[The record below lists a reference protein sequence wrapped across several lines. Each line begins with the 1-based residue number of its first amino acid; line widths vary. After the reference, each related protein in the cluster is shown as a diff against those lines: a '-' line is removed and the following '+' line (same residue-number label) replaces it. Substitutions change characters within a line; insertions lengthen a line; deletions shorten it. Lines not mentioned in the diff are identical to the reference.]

1 VSAQYVPEPTPPTK
15 WMSEVN
21 KMVKCKHPGCAV
33 KVTPPQ
39 SMCSWMCEVDFNK
52 LHAQEPFKIQMRRE
66 HGYSCTC
73 GCATACRCS
82 ECDKLYGKKR
92 GRQ

>member
-1 VSAQYVPEPTPPTK
+1 MSVPKPVE
-15 WMSEVN
+15 
-21 KMVKCKHPGCAV
+21 CKYPGCGGAT
-33 KVTPPQ
+33 KPPNVY
-39 SMCSWMCEVDFNK
+39 CSWMCEVDFNK

-73 GCATACRCS
+73 GCQTACRCP

>member
-1 VSAQYVPEPTPPTK
+1 MSAQYVPEPTPPTK

-21 KMVKCKHPGCAV
+21 KTVKCGFATCGV
-33 KVTPPQ
+33 GVTPPLTF
-39 SMCSWMCEVDFNK
+39 CSWMHEVDFNK

-73 GCATACRCS
+73 GCQTACGCP
-82 ECDKLYGKKR
+82 ECDKVYGKKR